1 MTKLFNTYN
10 FRSGPSTYELKRW
23 PPILK
28 PPTSLPKPPSHKSK
42 SRHPASISKF
52 ELLSEIIKVI
62 ITVKLS
68 RPHKENLKQNEHSKL
83 NHKFSISLK
92 PLKSLFPPQTVTKKF
107 KSVGKR
113 ALYKKHKNL
122 KILTCFLRLCSSL
135 TEDFACH
142 DTGQD
147 SQSQAGSDD
156 SDKAVVVVIVEQHH
170 GVSRDTMLLISHAYS
185 LLTLTQC
192 YQDDPRGCGG
202 SGVQQV
208 FKEEKKINLWRTSV
222 FITMSSSDHIIIVE
236 KDLKDY
242 LLFMYLPMCNDVFWA
257 VFAIIGANY
266 LGEEEKPVLK
276 CVKFF
281 SR

>member
-1 MTKLFNTYN
+1 MLV
-10 FRSGPSTYELKRW
+10 RGPS
-23 PPILK
+23 
-28 PPTSLPKPPSHKSK
+28 
-42 SRHPASISKF
+42 
-52 ELLSEIIKVI
+52 IKNI
-62 ITVKLS
+62 
-68 RPHKENLKQNEHSKL
+68 
-83 NHKFSISLK
+83 
-92 PLKSLFPPQTVTKKF
+92 
-107 KSVGKR
+107 
-113 ALYKKHKNL
+113 KNL

-208 FKEEKKINLWRTSV
+208 YKEEKKINLWRTSV
-222 FITMSSSDHIIIVE
+222 FITMSSSDHIINVK
-236 KDLKDY
+236 KDFKDY